1 MTVFFSRLHT
11 FAITDR
17 PHSPGRI
24 ARGMLSR
31 ATVALSLLLA
41 GLASGHAQAQTQ
53 AQTQAQAGPV
63 ALTDAAQETTTMVV
77 VDMSGSMLQLLGSQR
92 RYEIAKSMLAD
103 VLPDVTEQSDV
114 GLIAFGHRRD
124 NDCRDIELFSRPGAP
139 LDELRGY
146 VDSLLPVNL
155 AKTPLRDAVA
165 LAANQIPTSEQGTIV
180 VISDGEDNCG
190 VDV

>member
-41 GLASGHAQAQTQ
+41 GLASGLAQAQTQ
-53 AQTQAQAGPV
+53 AQTQAQAQAQAGPV

-77 VDMSGSMLQLLGSQR
+77 VDM
-92 RYEIAKSMLAD
+92 
-103 VLPDVTEQSDV
+103 
-114 GLIAFGHRRD
+114 
-124 NDCRDIELFSRPGAP
+124 
-139 LDELRGY
+139 
-146 VDSLLPVNL
+146 
-155 AKTPLRDAVA
+155 
-165 LAANQIPTSEQGTIV
+165 
-180 VISDGEDNCG
+180 
-190 VDV
+190 

>member
-41 GLASGHAQAQTQ
+41 GLASGLAQAQTQ
-53 AQTQAQAGPV
+53 AQTQAQAQPGAV

-114 GLIAFGHRRD
+114 GLIAFG
-124 NDCRDIELFSRPGAP
+124 
-139 LDELRGY
+139 
-146 VDSLLPVNL
+146 
-155 AKTPLRDAVA
+155 
-165 LAANQIPTSEQGTIV
+165 
-180 VISDGEDNCG
+180 
-190 VDV
+190 